1 MKSELKRRAIQGDR
15 TVLDNLATAAAHVRD
30 GFEPDPGTSDL
41 DDAELIWIGVSLGE
55 WRRLD
60 NAIRAFEWISR
71 TRRLSGK
78 PKARWLDALPASC
91 ASQPSAVE
99 DLPIA
104 A

>member
-41 DDAELIWIGVSLGE
+41 DDAQPIWIGVSLGE

-60 NAIRAFEWISR
+60 NAIRAFEWYQSDPR
-71 TRRLSGK
+71 TR
-78 PKARWLDALPASC
+78 
-91 ASQPSAVE
+91 
-99 DLPIA
+99 
-104 A
+104 